1 MGLGLSASAAR
12 PFFRRLSGARPL
24 PRARGQRYKKG
35 VLRMLRWS
43 AKSPGEIE
51 QAMTTLY
58 DTLGVQAH
66 ATDEEIKRAY
76 RKAAMKWHPDRNH
89 GREDVARAA
98 FQEIKDAYAIL
109 SDATQRKVYDK
120 VYAEQMSHWEAHHQ
134 RHRQAEAQREA
145 AARAADEAAY
155 AEMVSVAIR
164 FADEGHNRD
173 VLFGV
178 LLGRQCE
185 ARRAAQIADSVAA
198 LQASRREA
206 EKNAQDA
213 KASQNPRTGAPDE
226 AVHSSEPADAASD
239 PATSIHADAATA
251 NASAAPQAATNRAK
265 HNHAAKPDE
274 AAADA
279 NPAGTLSNLWFQFLN
294 GLRF

>member
-1 MGLGLSASAAR
+1 MI
-12 PFFRRLSGARPL
+12 
-24 PRARGQRYKKG
+24 
-35 VLRMLRWS
+35 
-43 AKSPGEIE
+43 PGEVE

-58 DTLGVQAH
+58 DTLGVHAH
-66 ATDEEIKRAY
+66 ATDDEIKRAY
-76 RKAAMKWHPDRNH
+76 RKAAMKWHPDRNN
-89 GREDVARAA
+89 GAEEVARAA

-109 SDATQRKVYDK
+109 SDAAQRKVYDA
-120 VYAEQMSHWEAHHQ
+120 VYAEQMRGWEAQ
-134 RHRQAEAQREA
+134 RARQQQAQAKREA

-206 EKNAQDA
+206 GKGGVNADDVKPA
-213 KASQNPRTGAPDE
+213 RKSSASRSNGADE
-226 AVHSSEPADAASD
+226 AAETATAAHSDAASAKGAATRD
-239 PATSIHADAATA
+239 PSGKRSNHATHTGHTADAKHDESATD
-251 NASAAPQAATNRAK
+251 SHP
-265 HNHAAKPDE
+265 
-274 AAADA
+274 
-279 NPAGTLSNLWFQFLN
+279 GGSLGGLWFQFLN
-294 GLRF
+294 SLRF

>member
-1 MGLGLSASAAR
+1 MI
-12 PFFRRLSGARPL
+12 
-24 PRARGQRYKKG
+24 
-35 VLRMLRWS
+35 
-43 AKSPGEIE
+43 PGEIW

-58 DTLGVQAH
+58 ETLGVHAH

-89 GREDVARAA
+89 GAEKVAHAA

-109 SDATQRKVYDK
+109 SDPEQRKVYDA
-120 VYAEQMSHWEAHHQ
+120 VYAEQM
-134 RHRQAEAQREA
+134 RQWEAQRERHQQAQTQRAA

-185 ARRAAQIADSVAA
+185 PRRAAQIADSVAA

-206 EKNAQDA
+206 A
-213 KASQNPRTGAPDE
+213 KAGVAGDASHAID
-226 AVHSSEPADAASD
+226 AADAVDAAKD
-239 PATSIHADAATA
+239 ADMQPRADAATA
-251 NASAAPQAATNRAK
+251 KHAAAREAPANRAK
-265 HNHAAKPDE
+265 HANHANYDE
-274 AAADA
+274 PTADA
-279 NPAGTLSNLWFQFLN
+279 HPAGALGGLWFQFLN
-294 GLRF
+294 SLRF